1 MLAQR
6 IRTFSMVSF
15 ARART
20 RSWISRLWPVTDQS
34 INEKAHDLEKSK
46 EIIEKQQKQNKCF
59 LEASKNGGM
68 WFS

>member
-1 MLAQR
+1 
-6 IRTFSMVSF
+6 MVSF

-20 RSWISRLWPVTDQS
+20 KSWLSRLWPMKVKS
-34 INEKAHDLEKSK
+34 INFDKVDLDDSRELLD
-46 EIIEKQQKQNKCF
+46 KQQKQNNCF